1 MAGAKTGNRT
11 SRRRAPTSAAARWFF
26 DNALDMFAVVNRDGV
41 FTDIN
46 DAWERTTGW
55 RREDLVGQTIFQI
68 LHEDSFDEAR
78 DSRRRMKRDGQTV
91 NQLKI
96 RCKTGE
102 WMWIQGRSRLDP
114 NGDMVGT
121 LHDITDV
128 VLQKEELEAA
138 RRTRSMLSEAAGIGT
153 WSYEPHTRRIEW
165 SADILTLCG
174 WRQEDVDTPE
184 KFYAIVD
191 PRQRDMVE
199 AVFTRGVTT
208 GEGDTI
214 EHGLQSRQG
223 RWLTMRATF
232 RTERRNGV
240 FALKGIS
247 QDVSELV
254 EARDAARE
262 GERRVQ
268 ALMEQARMDAWRQEL
283 ALGAADAGAFE
294 VDHAAQGFWAS
305 EQFFRLVGRRMTFE
319 EIAAPVWSF
328 VHRDDRGLVFET
340 NRRWARGEE
349 NTSMEFRILLPD
361 GQERWVRAFYRL
373 DRPSRKGV
381 GLVLDIDARKRQEL
395 ALVEAQR
402 AAEAAA
408 EAKAS
413 FLANMSHEIRTP
425 MNGVLGVLHLLKG
438 ETISDDGRR
447 LLDEALSCG
456 EMLSTL
462 LDDVIDF
469 ERIEAGRLE
478 LNDEPV
484 DAGELARSV
493 FRLLEPQARAKGLTL
508 DLEGAES
515 LGWVRSDP
523 VRLRQCLFNLMGN
536 AVKFTLT
543 GGVTLRCARPA
554 PGRLAFAVR
563 DTGIGIP
570 LEAQGRLFER
580 FHQADASTTRRF
592 GGSGLGLTITRR
604 LAEMMG
610 GQVSFESKPGVGST
624 FRLEI
629 AAPDS
634 LATAPAV
641 DRTAGP
647 LEGLRVLIVEDNA
660 TNRMIAVRILESLG
674 ASARTACDGASGV
687 EAASLAVFDLILM
700 DIQMPD
706 MDGLEA
712 CRRIRAQG
720 GPSAA
725 TPIVALTANVLSHQR
740 DTYLA
745 AGMDG
750 VVGKPVSPA
759 ALLAEIARLADADPG
774 PAIVE
779 TQVA

>member
-1 MAGAKTGNRT
+1 MTGGKTGNRST
-11 SRRRAPTSAAARWFF
+11 KARRAESAAARWFF
-26 DNALDMFAVVNRDGV
+26 DNALDMFAVVNREGQ
-41 FTDIN
+41 FKEIN
-46 DAWERTTGW
+46 DAWERVTGW
-55 RREDLVGQTIFQI
+55 TRADLVGTSIFDL
-68 LHEDSFDEAR
+68 LHEDSFEEAR

-91 NQLKI
+91 NQLRI
-96 RCKTGE
+96 RRKNGE

-114 NGDMVGT
+114 NDDMVGT
-121 LHDITDV
+121 LHDITEV

-138 RRTRSMLSEAAGIGT
+138 RKTRSLLSEAAGIGT
-153 WSYEPHTRRIEW
+153 WSYEPHGDRIEW
-165 SADILTLCG
+165 SEDILALCG
-174 WRQEDVDTPE
+174 WDQADIDNTAR
-184 KFYAIVD
+184 FNAIVD
-191 PRQRDMVE
+191 PDQKDMVN
-199 AVFTRGVTT
+199 AVFARGVAT
-208 GEGDTI
+208 GEGATI
-214 EHGLQSRQG
+214 EHRMRTRAG

-232 RTERRNGV
+232 RTERRGKV

-262 GERRVQ
+262 GEARVQ

-294 VDHAAQGFWAS
+294 IDHSAQGFWAS
-305 EQFFRLVGRRMTFE
+305 EQFFRLVGRRMTYD
-319 EIAAPVWSF
+319 EIAVPVWSF

-361 GQERWVRAFYRL
+361 GRERWVRASYRL
-373 DRPSRKGV
+373 DRPTRKGV
-381 GLVLDIDARKRQEL
+381 GLILDIDARKRQEL

-456 EMLSTL
+456 QMLSTL

-469 ERIEAGRLE
+469 ERIEAGRLD

-493 FRLLEPQARAKGLTL
+493 FRLLEPQARGKGLTL
-508 DLEGAES
+508 DLEGAQG

-536 AVKFTLT
+536 AVKFTIA

-554 PGRLAFAVR
+554 PGRLAFEVR
-563 DTGIGIP
+563 DTGIGVP
-570 LEAQGRLFER
+570 LEAQDRLFER

-610 GQVSFESKPGVGST
+610 GEVSFESMPGVGSV

-629 AAPDS
+629 AAPDA
-634 LATAPAV
+634 LATAPLA
-641 DRTAGP
+641 DLAGAP
-647 LEGLRVLIVEDNA
+647 LEDLRVLVVEDNA
-660 TNRMIAVRILESLG
+660 TNRMIAVKMLESLG
-674 ASARTACDGASGV
+674 ASAQTAVDGASGV
-687 EAASLAVFDLILM
+687 EAASTGVFDLILM
-700 DIQMPD
+700 DIQMPG

-712 CRRIRAQG
+712 CRRIRAQA

-725 TPIVALTANVLSHQR
+725 TPIIALTANVLSHQR

-750 VVGKPVSPA
+750 VVGKPISPA
-759 ALLAEIARLADADPG
+759 ALLAEISRLAAGPPDA
-774 PAIVE
+774 AVAE

>member
-1 MAGAKTGNRT
+1 MAGGKTGKRST
-11 SRRRAPTSAAARWFF
+11 MARRAESAAARWFF
-26 DNALDMFAVVNRDGV
+26 DHSLDMFAVVDREGL
-41 FTDIN
+41 FTEIN
-46 DAWERTTGW
+46 DAWERVTGW
-55 RREDLVGQTIFQI
+55 TRADLVGTSIFDL
-68 LHEDSFDEAR
+68 LHEDSFEEAR
-78 DSRRRMKRDGQTV
+78 DSRRRMKRDGHTV

-96 RCKTGE
+96 RRKNGE

-114 NGDMVGT
+114 DDQMVGT
-121 LHDITDV
+121 LHDITET

-138 RRTRSMLSEAAGIGT
+138 RRNRSMLSEAAGIGS
-153 WSYEPHTRRIEW
+153 WSYDPYTDRIEW
-165 SADILTLCG
+165 SEDILALCG
-174 WRQEDVDTPE
+174 WDRADIDTTE
-184 KFYAIVD
+184 KFHAIVD
-191 PRQRDMVE
+191 PSQRESVN
-199 AVFTRGVTT
+199 AVFKRGVTS
-208 GEGDTI
+208 GEGATI
-214 EHGLQSRQG
+214 EHRLLTRDG

-232 RTERRNGV
+232 RTEPRGRA

-283 ALGAADAGAFE
+283 ALGAAEAGAFE
-294 VDHAAQGFWAS
+294 IDHAAGSFWAS
-305 EQFFRLVGRRMTFE
+305 EQFYRLVGRRMTFE
-319 EIAAPVWSF
+319 EIALPVWPF

-349 NTSMEFRILLPD
+349 NISMEFRIALPE
-361 GQERWVRAFYRL
+361 GEERWVRCFYRL
-373 DRPSRKGV
+373 DRPTRKGV

-408 EAKAS
+408 EAKAA

-438 ETISDDGRR
+438 EANVSDGGRR

-478 LNDEPV
+478 LQDEPV

-493 FRLLEPQARAKGLTL
+493 FRLLEPQAKAKGLTL
-508 DLEGAES
+508 TLEGAEA

-536 AVKFTLT
+536 AVKFTLA
-543 GGVTLRCARPA
+543 GGVTLTCARPVS
-554 PGRLAFAVR
+554 GRLAFAVK

-570 LEAQGRLFER
+570 LDAQDRLFER

-592 GGSGLGLTITRR
+592 GGSGLGLTITRK

-610 GQVSFESKPGVGST
+610 GEVSFFSRPGLGST
-624 FRLEI
+624 FRIEI
-629 AAPDS
+629 AAPD
-634 LATAPAV
+634 AVAAAPS
-641 DRTAGP
+641 AGLGVTL
-647 LEGLRVLIVEDNA
+647 LEGLRFLVVEDNP
-660 TNRMIAVRILESLG
+660 TNRMIAVKLLESLG
-674 ASARTACDGASGV
+674 ASAQTASDGASGV
-687 EAASLAVFDLILM
+687 AAAASAPFDLILM

-712 CRRIRAQG
+712 CRRIRAQR
-720 GPSAA
+720 GPCAA
-725 TPIVALTANVLSHQR
+725 TPIIALTANVLAHQR
-740 DTYLA
+740 ETYLA

-750 VVGKPVSPA
+750 VVGKPISPA
-759 ALLAEIARLADADPG
+759 ALLAEIARLAAEPN
-774 PAIVE
+774 A
-779 TQVA
+779 TAAVA